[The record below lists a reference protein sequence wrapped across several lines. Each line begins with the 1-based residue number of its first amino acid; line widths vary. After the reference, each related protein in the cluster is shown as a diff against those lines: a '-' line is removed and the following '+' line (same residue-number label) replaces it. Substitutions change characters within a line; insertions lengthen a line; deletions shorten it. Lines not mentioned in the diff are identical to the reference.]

1 MDIKAFQQDLVNYGT
16 GGLKVEVYDNSVSF
30 PIKDAIVSVV
40 GENGESFSQRTD
52 VSGQTSVVYL
62 TTPPLYLSE
71 SPSDIRPYSTAEVT
85 VAKEGM
91 STEIISGVQIL
102 PDSIAILRVYLQN
115 DNEIRRINITP
126 AKLFEPLEPK
136 IYEDEVKPIKK
147 ETGFVVLDSVVIP
160 EYIVVHDGSPDD
172 NSAPNYYIPYK
183 DYIKNVASSEV
194 YSTWEL
200 EAIRANV
207 LAIISFTLNRVFT
220 EWYRNK
226 GKNFTITS
234 STATDHYFVYGRN
247 IYEEISRVVDEL
259 FATYIKRE
267 GNRQPLLAQYCDGQ
281 NVSCPGWM
289 TQWGTQYLAQQ
300 GYNAIDILRY
310 FYGDDIYLTTAE
322 KISGVPYSYPG
333 EDLTIGSQ
341 GEAVRTIQT
350 QLNVISGTYS
360 AITPVAVDGIYGN
373 ETAASVRQFQE
384 IFNLAATGEVEY
396 ATWYQIS
403 QLFVSIARL
412 AK

>member
-1 MDIKAFQQDLVNYGT
+1 MDIKAFQTDTENYGT
-16 GGLKVEVYDNSVSF
+16 GGLQVEVYENSISIPV
-30 PIKDAIVSVV
+30 DGASVIIE
-40 GENGESFSQRTD
+40 GENGERFSQRTD
-52 VSGQTSVVYL
+52 SSGQAPAVYM

-71 SPSDIRPYSTAEVT
+71 SPSDVRPYSTAQVT
-85 VAKEGM
+85 VTKEGL
-91 STEIISGVQIL
+91 STEIVSGVQIL
-102 PDSIAILRVYLQN
+102 PDNLAILRVFLQR
-115 DNEIRRINITP
+115 DNEIRRIEIAP
-126 AKLFEPLEPK
+126 ARLYEPREPK
-136 IYEDEVKPIKK
+136 IYEDETKPLKR

-160 EYIVVHDGSPDD
+160 EYIVVHDGHPDD
-172 NSAPNYYIPYK
+172 DSAPNYYIPYK

-247 IYEEISRVVDEL
+247 IYEDISRVVDEL

-267 GNRQPLLAQYCDGQ
+267 GNRQPLLAQYCDGR

-300 GYNAIDILRY
+300 GYTAIEILRY

-322 KISGVPYSYPG
+322 KISGVPYSFPG
-333 EDLTIGSQ
+333 EIITIGSE
-341 GEAVRTIQT
+341 GSAVRTIQT

-360 AITPVAVDGIYGN
+360 AIDPVAVDGIYGN
-373 ETAASVRQFQE
+373 ETAASVREFQE
-384 IFNLAATGEVEY
+384 IFNLAVTGDVDY

-412 AK
+412 A